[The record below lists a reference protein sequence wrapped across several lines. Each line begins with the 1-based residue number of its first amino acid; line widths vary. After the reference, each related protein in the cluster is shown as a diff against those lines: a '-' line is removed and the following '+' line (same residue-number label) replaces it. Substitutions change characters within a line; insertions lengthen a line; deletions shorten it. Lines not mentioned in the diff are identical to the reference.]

1 MISGIGQRSSM
12 ASQMFSRLD
21 TRQQGY
27 IEKSDLASA
36 FSKINGSSSGTDSGT
51 GVDDVFAAL
60 DGDSD
65 GKVTE
70 SEFSSALNKLKEE
83 LDNQFGQMRMHQG
96 MSGHGPQGMSGN
108 MPPPPPDGG
117 QDSGFSKD
125 ELSSQL
131 KEIGSS
137 DSQRSSLISS
147 IVDNF
152 DKADSNG
159 DGKVNRE
166 EAMAYG
172 ESLQSSGSSTTTA
185 SSTSSSTSSSDSTA
199 AASSDAAVMKKIMQL
214 IHAYSHGAQQDNSAS
229 LLGQLSVSA

>member
-21 TRQQGY
+21 TRQQGF

-70 SEFSSALNKLKEE
+70 SEFSSALNKLRDE
-83 LDNQFGQMRMHQG
+83 LDNQFGQMRMQQG
-96 MSGHGPQGMSGN
+96 MSGHGPQGMNGN
-108 MPPPPPDGG
+108 MPPPPDGG
-117 QDSGFSKD
+117 QDKGFSKD

-172 ESLQSSGSSTTTA
+172 ESLQSSGSGTTTA
-185 SSTSSSTSSSDSTA
+185 SGASSSTASSDSTSA
-199 AASSDAAVMKKIMQL
+199 TSNDAAVMKKIMQL
-214 IHAYSHGAQQDNSAS
+214 IHAYSHGAQQDSSAS